1 VVDDE
6 RLYRKSALQ
15 LINRESYGR
24 YLEVPTASTAE
35 ETRSSVND
43 FKPGL
48 ILLDVD
54 LGSHE
59 ISGLELLKQHRNQLP
74 AFQPLQRSTARITP
88 HTRR

>member
-1 VVDDE
+1 MVDDE

-59 ISGLELLKQHRNQLP
+59 ISGLELLKQLRNTGC
-74 AFQPLQRSTARITP
+74 TATNCLHSSRYNDP
-88 HTRR
+88 RPE